1 MALMKWEPFEGLTT
15 LRQEMN
21 RVFERFFEEGPLH
34 VWERA
39 FEPAVEVADTPETV
53 IVKAQVPG
61 VPKDNIQVSMTDN
74 TMILK
79 GEMKEEEKK
88 EDKNYYRREWRYG
101 AFERTIPLPVAV
113 QAEKVTADLKN
124 GVLTVTLPKR
134 EAAKAKQIPIKAS

>member
-34 VWERA
+34 AWERG
-39 FEPAVEVADTPETV
+39 FEPAVEVADTPEAV

-113 QAEKVTADLKN
+113 QAEKVTADLKD

-134 EAAKAKQIPIKAS
+134 EAAKAKQIPIKAA

>member
-21 RVFERFFEEGPLH
+21 RVFERFFDEGPLR

-39 FEPAVEVADTPETV
+39 FEPAVEVADTPEAV

-74 TMILK
+74 AMILK

-113 QAEKVTADLKN
+113 QAEKVTADLKD

-134 EAAKAKQIPIKAS
+134 EAAKAKQIPIKAA